1 MPNYRFEFLVSEA
14 PSVVVELAT
23 LDEAKAE
30 AFRSLAE
37 ALWER
42 SADHHEPAPRA
53 TKIYDDAGRLLAT
66 VTLQYC
72 IQAGDEETSA
82 EASEVTLPDAPA
94 PARGSG

>member
-42 SADHHEPAPRA
+42 SADHHDPAPHA
-53 TKIYDDAGRLLAT
+53 TNIYDEAGRLLAT
-66 VTLQYC
+66 ITLQYG
-72 IQAGDEETSA
+72 IQTGLEETF
-82 EASEVTLPDAPA
+82 AP
-94 PARGSG
+94 GD